1 MGTEIEVIRNTMNVK
16 IPPIFRSLKKEIG
29 TFFGITELSKIWIFL
44 RSLPLLFKQVCLCT
58 DFKSLSSSISIVGK
72 QSL

>member
-1 MGTEIEVIRNTMNVK
+1 MGTEIEIIRNTMNVK
-16 IPPIFRSLKKEIG
+16 IPPIFWSLKKEIG